1 MGIFLLTAGS
11 ISHKG
16 GGGEHVQNQ
25 DSSEDVPSTEHNLS
39 VHEGIKPKQI
49 RQIKKKGRKKIG
61 SRRIWLNVSTRT
73 LPQLLIKTK
82 EGTILE

>member
-1 MGIFLLTAGS
+1 MGNFLLTAGS
-11 ISHKG
+11 ISH

-49 RQIKKKGRKKIG
+49 RQIKKRAEK
-61 SRRIWLNVSTRT
+61 IWL
-73 LPQLLIKTK
+73 KTHLV
-82 EGTILE
+82 EC